1 MQKRVA
7 LITYS
12 GLPEGAAS
20 ERLLLPH
27 LAAARIEAQF
37 VDWRSAGCDFS
48 RFELLVL
55 RSCWD
60 SHLHGA
66 QFVEWLQRTSVIVP
80 IVNDVETVLWN
91 RNKFY
96 LRELGEQGIEI
107 VPTIFVPSGEAIGT
121 EDPARIETWPK
132 VVVKPAVSASAHNI
146 WLGDRAEF
154 STQVELTNRMQSE
167 AFLVQQFI
175 PEIQTQGEIS
185 FIYIDGHYSHA
196 VRKRPAVGDFRVQE
210 EHGGSCELF
219 VPSSS
224 LPGQVDAIAAA
235 VPQVRRSLYCRI
247 DVVEKAGKV
256 LLMELELIEPEL
268 YLNLAEG
275 AAEKLA
281 KAIIK
286 RVAILN

>member
-7 LITYS
+7 LITWS

-27 LAAARIEAQF
+27 LAAANVEVQF
-37 VDWRSAGCDFS
+37 IDWRSASCDFS
-48 RFELLVL
+48 RFDLLVL

-66 QFVEWLQRTSVIVP
+66 QFVEWLQRTGAIVP

-91 RNKFY
+91 RDKFY
-96 LRELGEQGIEI
+96 LRELEAQGIEI
-107 VPTIFVPSGEAIGT
+107 APTIFVADGQEIGST
-121 EDPARIETWPK
+121 EWSQIQGWSK
-132 VVVKPAVSASAHNI
+132 VVVKPAVSASAHNT
-146 WLGDRAEF
+146 WLGDSTEF
-154 STQVELTNRMQSE
+154 PTQAELTHRMQGE

-185 FIYIDGHYSHA
+185 FTLIDGAYSHA
-196 VRKRPAVGDFRVQE
+196 VQKRPAAGDFRVQE
-210 EHGGSCELF
+210 EHGGSSELF

-224 LPGQVDAIAAA
+224 LLGQVDAIAGA
-235 VPQVRRSLYCRI
+235 VPQVRKSLYCRI
-247 DVVEKAGKV
+247 DVVERAGKLV
-256 LLMELELIEPEL
+256 LMELELIEPEL

-275 AAEKLA
+275 AAERLA

-286 RVAILN
+286 RIP